1 MAVISKNEIPNY
13 IPHRFENILI
23 DTCYT
28 VDSVIDDI
36 VGSHE
41 INLSE
46 HDTDGRIYFL
56 NKKKKSICCL
66 HTSDCRN
73 IGIIFYN

>member
-1 MAVISKNEIPNY
+1 MAVISKTKFQIV
-13 IPHRFENILI
+13 PHRFENILI

-36 VGSHE
+36 VESHE

-46 HDTDGRIYFL
+46 HDTDGRNLFL
-56 NKKKKSICCL
+56 KQKKKSICCFTPAL
-66 HTSDCRN
+66 QKYWH
-73 IGIIFYN
+73 YLL